1 MSCDDVT
8 MVSATEQ
15 VTHTNARR
23 TKTFRSYHQDQML
36 LMPPS
41 LDDWLPDDHI
51 ARFISEI
58 VDECLD
64 LGAIYGSY
72 QQAAGA
78 PPYDPAMMLM
88 GHVRRSGVLPGFNR
102 SKQHRLLHQIVEA
115 HRGPLRE
122 CANRASF
129 VVVH

>member
-8 MVSATEQ
+8 MVSTKEQ
-15 VTHTNARR
+15 VPHTNARC
-23 TKTFRSYHQDQML
+23 TKTFRSYDQDQML

-51 ARFISEI
+51 ALFISEI

-72 QQAAGA
+72 QEAVDDKRKVHHIRVSTTPDPEQRKIFESLGIRDPLPRRAKVVAA
-78 PPYDPAMMLM
+78 L
-88 GHVRRSGVLPGFNR
+88 
-102 SKQHRLLHQIVEA
+102 
-115 HRGPLRE
+115 
-122 CANRASF
+122 
-129 VVVH
+129 